1 MSTAAL
7 GTWAPSAPGVAGP
20 LAIETVALTKRLG
33 GRTVVDGLSLVVP
46 EGSVFGFLGPNGSG
60 KTTTLRMLLGLIFPD
75 AGRIRLLGEDTREAS
90 AAVLA
95 SVGAL
100 VEGPAFYPF
109 LTGRENLA
117 RFDAVGPGGSRSDR
131 SERIESALHRVGLA
145 GAAHRRFRTYS
156 LGMRQRLALAGALVR
171 KPRLLMLDEPTN
183 GLDPQGTRE
192 VRALVRS
199 LAVDGTTVF
208 LSSHLLSEIEQVCTH
223 AAVLREGKLVAQG
236 SLAELGA
243 ATQPMLR
250 VEIPDTDADAAVRTL
265 HQVPGIG
272 LVRPDPDA
280 GPGTDSVIRAELV
293 GAAPEDV
300 AAALVGGG
308 VRLRALVTEKP
319 SLEDLFV
326 SLTGEGFDVGE

>member
-1 MSTAAL
+1 LTTAAVDSP
-7 GTWAPSAPGVAGP
+7 APTAPGLVGP
-20 LAIETVALTKRLG
+20 LAVETTGLTKRLG
-33 GRTVVDGLSLVVP
+33 GRTVVDRLSLAVP

-75 AGRIRLLGEDTREAS
+75 AGRIRLLGVDSREAS
-90 AAVLA
+90 ADVL
-95 SVGAL
+95 STVGAL

-109 LTGRENLA
+109 LTGRENLV
-117 RFDAVGPGGSRSDR
+117 RFDAVGPGGTRADR
-131 SERIESALHRVGLA
+131 SERIDSALHRVGLA
-145 GAAHRRFRTYS
+145 GAAGRRFRTYS

-171 KPRLLMLDEPTN
+171 RPRLLLLDEPTN

-223 AAVLREGKLVAQG
+223 AAVLREGRLVAQG
-236 SLAELGA
+236 SLVELGA
-243 ATQPMLR
+243 ATLPVLR
-250 VEIPDTDADAAVRTL
+250 VETPDADVATRTL
-265 HQVPGIG
+265 HGLPGIG
-272 LVRPDPDA
+272 VVRDDPDG

-300 AAALVGGG
+300 AAALVAAG
-308 VRLRALVTEKP
+308 VRLRAMVAEKP

>member
-1 MSTAAL
+1 MTAAAL
-7 GTWAPSAPGVAGP
+7 DSLAPPAPGLAGA
-20 LAIETVALTKRLG
+20 LAIETTGLTKRLG
-33 GRTVVDGLSLVVP
+33 GRTVVDGLSLSVP
-46 EGSVFGFLGPNGSG
+46 KGSIFGFLGPNGSG

-75 AGRIRLLGEDTREAS
+75 AGRIRILGEDIREAS
-90 AAVLA
+90 GDVLG

-109 LTGRENLA
+109 LTGRENLV
-117 RFDAVGPGGSRSDR
+117 RFDAVGPGGDRSDR
-131 SERIESALHRVGLA
+131 SERIESALLRVGLA
-145 GAAHRRFRTYS
+145 GAAGRRFRTYS

-171 KPRLLMLDEPTN
+171 KPLLLMLDEPTN

-208 LSSHLLSEIEQVCTH
+208 LSSHLLSEIEHVCTH
-223 AAVLREGKLVAQG
+223 AAVLREGRLVAQG

-243 ATQPMLR
+243 ATLPVLR
-250 VEIPDTDADAAVRTL
+250 IDTPDPEIAARTL
-265 HQVPGIG
+265 HQLGGIG
-272 LVRPDPDA
+272 VVRSDPD
-280 GPGTDSVIRAELV
+280 GVPGTDSVVRAELL

-300 AAALVGGG
+300 ARALVAAG
-308 VRLRALVTEKP
+308 VRLRAMVTERP

>member
-1 MSTAAL
+1 MRSAAVD
-7 GTWAPSAPGVAGP
+7 TEAPSAPALAGA
-20 LAIETVALTKRLG
+20 LAIETTGLTKALG
-33 GRTVVDGLSLVVP
+33 GRIVVDRLSLSVP
-46 EGSVFGFLGPNGSG
+46 EGSIFGFLGPNGSG
-60 KTTTLRMLLGLIFPD
+60 KTTTLRMLLGLVFPD
-75 AGRIRLLGEDTREAS
+75 AGRIRILGEDIREAS
-90 AAVLA
+90 GEVLG

-109 LTGRENLA
+109 LSGRENLE
-117 RFDAVGPGGSRSDR
+117 RFDAVGPGGSRTDR
-131 SERIESALHRVGLA
+131 AERIDSALHRVGLA
-145 GAAHRRFRTYS
+145 GAAGRRFRTYS

-192 VRALVRS
+192 VRALVRN

-223 AAVLREGKLVAQG
+223 AAVLREGRMVAQA

-243 ATQPMLR
+243 ATLPVLR
-250 VEIPDTDADAAVRTL
+250 VETPDPEIAARALHRLGGIGTVRRDADAT
-265 HQVPGIG
+265 
-272 LVRPDPDA
+272 
-280 GPGTDSVIRAELV
+280 PGTDSVIRAELL

-300 AAALVGGG
+300 AAALVGAG
-308 VRLRALVTEKP
+308 VRLRAMVSERP
-319 SLEDLFV
+319 SLEELFV

>member
-1 MSTAAL
+1 VTTTAV
-7 GTWAPSAPGVAGP
+7 GTRAPSVPGIGAA
-20 LAIETVALTKRLG
+20 LAIETVGLTKQLG
-33 GRTVVDGLSLVVP
+33 GRTVVDRLSLAVP

-75 AGRIRLLGEDTREAS
+75 AGRIRLLGEDSREAS

-109 LTGRENLA
+109 LTGRENLE
-117 RFDAVGPGGSRSDR
+117 RFDAVGPGGGRADR
-131 SERIESALHRVGLA
+131 AERIDSALHRVGLS
-145 GAAHRRFRTYS
+145 GAAGRRFRTYS

-223 AAVLREGKLVAQG
+223 AAVLREGRLVAQG

-243 ATQPMLR
+243 ATLPVLR
-250 VEIPDTDADAAVRTL
+250 VETPDADAAAAARALHRLAGIGVVRT
-265 HQVPGIG
+265 
-272 LVRPDPDA
+272 DPD
-280 GPGTDSVIRAELV
+280 GVPGTDSVIRAELV

-300 AAALVGGG
+300 AAALVAAG
-308 VRLRALVTEKP
+308 VRLRAMVTERP

>member
-1 MSTAAL
+1 MTTTALDNRAPAPPGST
-7 GTWAPSAPGVAGP
+7 GP
-20 LAIETVALTKRLG
+20 LAIETTGLTKRLG
-33 GRTVVDGLSLVVP
+33 GRTVVDRLSLAVP

-75 AGRIRLLGEDTREAS
+75 AGRVRLLGEDIREAS
-90 AAVLA
+90 AQLLG

-109 LTGRENLA
+109 LTGRENLE
-117 RFDAVGPGGSRSDR
+117 RFDAVGPGGSRADR
-131 SERIESALHRVGLA
+131 AARIDSALHRVGLA
-145 GAAHRRFRTYS
+145 GAAGRRYRTYS

-171 KPRLLMLDEPTN
+171 KPRLLVLDEPTN

-192 VRALVRS
+192 VRALVRT

-223 AAVLREGKLVAQG
+223 AAVLREGRLVAQA

-243 ATQPMLR
+243 ATLPVLR
-250 VEIPDTDADAAVRTL
+250 VET
-265 HQVPGIG
+265 
-272 LVRPDPDA
+272 PDPDA
-280 GPGTDSVIRAELV
+280 AAHTLHQLPGIGVVRNDPDGVPGTDSVIRAELV

-300 AAALVGGG
+300 ATALVAAG
-308 VRLRALVTEKP
+308 VRLRAMVTEKP

>member
-1 MSTAAL
+1 MTAAAV
-7 GTWAPSAPGVAGP
+7 GSRAPAVAGVAGA
-20 LAIETVALTKRLG
+20 LAIETTGLTKSLG
-33 GRTVVDGLSLVVP
+33 GRTVVDRLSLSVP

-75 AGRIRLLGEDTREAS
+75 AGRIRILGEDSREAP
-90 AAVLA
+90 AELLGQ
-95 SVGAL
+95 VGAL

-109 LTGRENLA
+109 LTGRENLE
-117 RFDAVGPGGSRSDR
+117 RFDAVGPGGRRSDR
-131 SERIESALHRVGLA
+131 AERIDAALHRVGLA
-145 GAAHRRFRTYS
+145 GAAGRRFRTYS

-199 LAVDGTTVF
+199 LATDGTTVF

-223 AAVLREGKLVAQG
+223 AAVLREGTLVAQG
-236 SLAELGA
+236 SMVELNA

-250 VEIPDTDADAAVRTL
+250 VETPDPETAARALHQLAGIGVVRT
-265 HQVPGIG
+265 
-272 LVRPDPDA
+272 DPD
-280 GPGTDSVIRAELV
+280 GVPGTDSVIRAELV

-300 AAALVGGG
+300 ASSLVAAG
-308 VRLRALVTEKP
+308 VRLRAMVTERP

>member
-1 MSTAAL
+1 VTTAAL
-7 GTWAPSAPGVAGP
+7 DSRALAGDGITGP
-20 LAIETVALTKRLG
+20 LAIETTGLTKRLG
-33 GRTVVDGLSLVVP
+33 GRTVVDRLSLAVP
-46 EGSVFGFLGPNGSG
+46 EGAVFGFLGPNGSG

-75 AGRIRLLGEDTREAS
+75 AGRVRLLGEDIREAS
-90 AAVLA
+90 ASVLG

-109 LTGRENLA
+109 LTGRENLE
-117 RFDAVGPGGSRSDR
+117 RFDAVGPGGSRADR
-131 SERIESALHRVGLA
+131 TERIESALHRVGLA
-145 GAAHRRFRTYS
+145 GAAGRRYRTYS

-171 KPRLLMLDEPTN
+171 KPRLLVLDEPTN

-192 VRALVRS
+192 VRALVRT

-223 AAVLREGKLVAQG
+223 AAVLREGRLVAQA
-236 SLAELGA
+236 SLGELGA
-243 ATQPMLR
+243 ATLPVLR
-250 VEIPDTDADAAVRTL
+250 VETPDPGLAAHAL
-265 HQVPGIG
+265 HRLPGIG
-272 LVRPDPDA
+272 VVRDDPDG
-280 GPGTDSVIRAELV
+280 GPGTDSVVRAELV

-300 AAALVGGG
+300 AAALVAAG
-308 VRLRALVTEKP
+308 VRLRAMVTEKP

>member
-1 MSTAAL
+1 MTVAAL
-7 GTWAPSAPGVAGP
+7 GSRSPSAPGVTGAP
-20 LAIETVALTKRLG
+20 AVETTGLTKRLG
-33 GRTVVDGLSLVVP
+33 GRTVVDRLSLSVP

-60 KTTTLRMLLGLIFPD
+60 KTTTLRMLLGLVFPD
-75 AGRIRLLGEDTREAS
+75 AGRIRLLGEDIREAS
-90 AAVLA
+90 AEVLA

-109 LTGRENLA
+109 LTGRENLE

-131 SERIESALHRVGLA
+131 AERIEGALHRVGLA
-145 GAAHRRFRTYS
+145 GAAGRRFRTYS

-171 KPRLLMLDEPTN
+171 RPRLLVLDEPTN

-192 VRALVRS
+192 VRALVRT
-199 LAVDGTTVF
+199 LAVDGTTVL

-236 SLAELGA
+236 SLVELGA
-243 ATQPMLR
+243 ASLPVLR
-250 VEIPDTDADAAVRTL
+250 VETPDPDVAVRAL
-265 HQVPGIG
+265 HQLPGIG
-272 LVRPDPDA
+272 VVRTDPDG
-280 GPGTDSVIRAELV
+280 GPGTDSVVRAELV

-300 AAALVGGG
+300 AQALVGAG
-308 VRLRALVTEKP
+308 VRLRAMVTDRP